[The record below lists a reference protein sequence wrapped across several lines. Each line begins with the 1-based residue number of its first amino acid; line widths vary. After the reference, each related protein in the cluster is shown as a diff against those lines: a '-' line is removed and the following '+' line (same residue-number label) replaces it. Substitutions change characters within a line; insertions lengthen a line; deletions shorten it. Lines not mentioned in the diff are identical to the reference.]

1 MSIGAVCA
9 FVGLAIF
16 LNCLSVFWMAR
27 SMGARKEQMR
37 RRSRV
42 TYRNPGRHRASVRTL
57 YYRAGYRSSIV
68 RLYIAMTFLV
78 LCTIMAGNALHVH
91 PLITAI
97 AAGVVAVGLPL
108 WHLNRR
114 TRKRELALLTQLPS
128 ALELMANGMRA
139 GLGINSTFEI
149 IAKEI
154 GDPIGLEF
162 SQMAAEM
169 NLGGADVEQALN
181 HLIDR
186 NPLSDIRLFA
196 QAVVINRQVG
206 GNLAEVLDNLDRTIR
221 ERFWLERELKSAT
234 AEQRISAWV
243 LGLMP
248 PIVGLLVFA
257 LNPDY
262 MLTLTRTDPGR
273 MMLWVAA
280 GLQVAG
286 ILIMR
291 QIINV
296 IDF

>member
-1 MSIGAVCA
+1 MNIGVVCA
-9 FVGLAIF
+9 LVGVAIF
-16 LNCLSVFWMAR
+16 LNCLSVFWMVR
-27 SMGARKEQMR
+27 TMGARKEQMR

-42 TYRNPGRHRASVRTL
+42 TYRNPGRRRASMRSL

-68 RLYIAMTFLV
+68 RLYIVMTFLV
-78 LCTIMAGNALHVH
+78 LCVIHAGHAMHLH
-91 PLITAI
+91 PLFVALS
-97 AAGVVAVGLPL
+97 AAVVAVGLPL
-108 WHLNRR
+108 WHLARR
-114 TRKRELALLTQLPS
+114 TRKREQALLAQLPS

-186 NPLSDIRLFA
+186 NPVTDIRLFA
-196 QAVVINRQVG
+196 QAIVINRQVG

-221 ERFWLERELKSAT
+221 ERFWLQRELRGAT

-243 LGLMP
+243 LGLLP
-248 PIVGLLVFA
+248 PIVGLMVFA

-262 MLTLTRTDPGR
+262 MLTLTRTEPGHVL
-273 MMLWVAA
+273 LWVAG
-280 GLQVAG
+280 GLQVLGA
-286 ILIMR
+286 LIMR
-291 QIINV
+291 HIINV